1 MNRLKNTYTI
11 NIFPIYNSYEMIND
25 NEFNYKDT
33 ITLKETHNFESFNKI
48 YNEDYNKWSSFEES
62 NIEPIFCLID
72 GSNSDYLHSYGLLAI
87 QSGSDKI

>member
-11 NIFPIYNSYEMIND
+11 NIFPIHNSFEMIND

-33 ITLKETHNFESFNKI
+33 ITLKGTQNFESFNKI
-48 YNEDYNKWSSFEES
+48 YNEDFNKWNSFEES

-72 GSNSDYLHSYGLLAI
+72 GSKSDSLDSYGLLAI
-87 QSGSDKI
+87 QFGYDKI